1 MRLIEAKNQEGN
13 VSQTE
18 KVFKLYWT
26 RRHPAGNISTDD
38 WEATHW
44 KNIPVTRGKSAHL
57 PTSALHWL
65 SIPSDD
71 ELHVTQVAPLKRW
84 KNYHQQTRKKEEC
97 GELDSDSHIGD
108 TSDMAPHVERVR
120 YLVEKIL
127 DTRKVKGE
135 REYLILWQDYSIEEA
150 SWEKARHCE
159 CPDAIAAFYKERRAA
174 RFNKPYSRSAIT
186 TYTLRKKE
194 EPPREKLPFIYTK
207 SKVAGRLKLYWESK
221 SKDQRSSTW
230 SGTEVVSLRTKELN
244 SSHPKF
250 FGCMLSRTS
259 SIAWSSWHWQI
270 ARA

>member
-26 RRHPAGNISTDD
+26 RRHPAGNIRFSQCCC
-38 WEATHW
+38 
-44 KNIPVTRGKSAHL
+44 
-57 PTSALHWL
+57 
-65 SIPSDD
+65 SI
-71 ELHVTQVAPLKRW
+71 VIR
-84 KNYHQQTRKKEEC
+84 
-97 GELDSDSHIGD
+97 ELDSDSHIGD

-194 EPPREKLPFIYTK
+194 EPPRPRVHRT
-207 SKVAGRLKLYWESK
+207 
-221 SKDQRSSTW
+221 RSSTNIEDGGRNVEITSEDQGEAAFHLYQIQ
-230 SGTEVVSLRTKELN
+230 SGRKIEALLGIKIKRSEIQYMVRYRGREPKDKRTEFVPSQVLRLYAVEDFVDCLEQLALAN
-244 SSHPKF
+244 CE
-250 FGCMLSRTS
+250 GMML
-259 SIAWSSWHWQI
+259 
-270 ARA
+270 